1 MAELV
6 LSAFLQVLFD
16 RLASRELLNFARR
29 EGLKKKLDKLKKT
42 LLTIE
47 AVLGDAED
55 KQLTDRGVKM
65 WLDDLRDWAYD
76 AEDILD
82 EFATD
87 ALPPRLKTDPQRA
100 SSSKLR
106 SLLVPS
112 SVSSCRLS
120 AVKLKFSMGSKI
132 KDVTARLEEISNRK
146 TQLGLQNI
154 GGGTSF
160 GSTLGRQRPPT
171 TCLPT
176 EPEVYGR
183 DDDKKKVIDLLLR
196 DEAGGA
202 NFRVVSIVGMGGLGK
217 TTLAR
222 LVYNDGAVQGFD
234 SKAWICVSD
243 DFDVIRLTKAIL
255 EAVTSQTCDLKE
267 LNQVQLKLRDAL
279 TRKMFLLILDDVW
292 NTEYGLWEALKS
304 PFAAGAPGSRIIVTT
319 REAKVARLMGPIEYY
334 ELKPLSNDDC
344 WFVFVKHAFEDRA
357 AYSNLETIRDKI
369 VGKCRGLP
377 LAARTLGG
385 LLRCEPREEWD
396 GILNSKIWNLESEI
410 LPVLRLSYF
419 HLPSHLKRCFAY
431 CAIFPKD
438 YEFKEEELVPL
449 WMAEGLIWQN
459 EGNKQMEE
467 LGGEYFREL
476 LSRSIFQASS
486 SHGGSFVMHDLVNDL
501 AQSVAGE
508 ICFHLEDDLRT
519 TNRPKISSSARHS
532 TYIRGRYDCSTKF
545 EAFQE
550 VKSLRT
556 FLPLAANEY
565 YDRYYITF
573 DIFKLLPKLPQL
585 RVLSFSGYTNI
596 TELPDSIG
604 GLKHLRYFNLSK
616 TKVRSLPETT
626 SSLYNLQSLLLR
638 GCNRFQKFPTKMGN
652 WINLRQLD
660 ITGVNSLTEMP
671 VEIKEL
677 KSLRTLSDFVLGKN
691 NGSRIKELMNFKF
704 LRGELCISNLENVTD
719 AQDAREAN
727 VNEKKDLDAVVLKW
741 SSVFDDSRKAEIEKD
756 VLRMLRPHQ
765 NLKKLCISFY
775 AGNGFPSWI
784 GDPSFS
790 SIKFLQLENCRNCTC
805 LPPLGQLSSLKELV
819 IKEMIGV
826 KSIGTEFYGNGCLK
840 PFRSLETLLFYYM
853 EAWEDWNACQVIE
866 NVELFP
872 CLRKLSI
879 LRCPQLSGDLPDHLP
894 SLEELVIKRCE
905 RLVVSISSLPKL
917 CSLKIDGCEEV
928 TQSAIELKSLNYM
941 ALSKISKLTCQTE
954 GSVGE
959 LKALEEL
966 VIGGGCEW
974 FTWAWLPY
982 TLHSLTLRGIEWFN
996 WTWLPY
1002 TLHSLKLWGIER
1014 LERLPEAFYSLTSLR
1029 ELNIGSCPSLIF
1041 VCKTMS
1047 HSALYKLDVSGC
1059 ENLQSLVD
1067 DEGEDINTTTSVLEY
1082 LSISSCPSL
1091 RRLSSRGML
1100 PATLKEVKIY
1110 SCSVLESISETF
1122 HNNTCL
1128 ETIRIQKCK
1137 NLKSLPEG
1145 LHNLNLLREF
1155 TLMDCGSVLS
1165 IPQGG
1170 FPTANLRSLVFCD
1183 CQKLEALSNG
1193 MHNLTSLEEL
1203 WIIDCPGIISFP
1215 EQGFPTHLTSL
1226 TVWEVNMVKP
1236 LLDWGLTRLNSLKKL
1251 DVRGDCCPDIVSFQQ
1266 GEKGM
1271 VLPTSL
1277 TLLSIKGFSNL
1288 KHLYSSNGSWNLTSL
1303 QRLCIDDCPK
1313 LTSFPKDGLPPSFES
1328 LEIYNCPLLKQR
1340 CKRDKGQDWPK
1351 IRHIPYVE
1359 IDEKSIYEPEEE
1371 EEEKLSR
1378 YVSYLL
1384 SLIL

>member
-16 RLASRELLNFARR
+16 RLASRELLSFARR
-29 EGLKKKLDKLKKT
+29 EGLEKKLDKLKKT

-65 WLDDLRDWAYD
+65 WLDDLRDLAYD

-87 ALPPRLKTDPQRA
+87 ALARRLKTGRQRA

-106 SLLVPS
+106 SLLLPS
-112 SVSSCRLS
+112 CVSSWSPS
-120 AVKLKFSMGSKI
+120 AVKLNVSGG
-132 KDVTARLEEISNRK
+132 IS
-146 TQLGLQNI
+146 
-154 GGGTSF
+154 S
-160 GSTLGRQRPPT
+160 GSTLGWQRPPT

-222 LVYNDGAVQGFD
+222 LVYNDDAVQGFY
-234 SKAWICVSD
+234 SKAWVCVSD

-255 EAVTSQTCDLKE
+255 GAVTSQNHDDLKD

-279 TRKMFLLILDDVW
+279 TRKKFLIILDDVW

-304 PFAAGAPGSRIIVTT
+304 PFVAGAPGSRIIVTT

-344 WFVFVKHAFEDRA
+344 WFVFVKHAFEDRDIA
-357 AYSNLETIRDKI
+357 AYSNFETIRDKI
-369 VGKCRGLP
+369 VAKCSGLP

-385 LLRCEPREEWD
+385 LLRCKPRDDWE
-396 GILNSKIWNLESEI
+396 GILNSKIWNLESDI

-449 WMAEGLIWQN
+449 WIAEGLIWQN

-508 ICFHLEDDLRT
+508 VCFHLEDDLRT
-519 TNRPKISSSARHS
+519 TNPPKICSRARHS
-532 TYIRGRYDCSTKF
+532 SYIPGDSDGITKF
-545 EAFQE
+545 EAFEE
-550 VKSLRT
+550 VESLRT
-556 FLPLAANEY
+556 FLPLPANEY
-565 YDRYYITF
+565 HRGYITF
-573 DIFKLLPKLPQL
+573 DIFNLLPKLQTL

-596 TELPDSIG
+596 TELPNSIG
-604 GLKHLRYFNLSK
+604 GLKHLRYFNLSY
-616 TKVRSLPETT
+616 TEARSLPETT

-638 GCNRFQKFPTKMGN
+638 GCDCFQKFPTKIGN
-652 WINLRQLD
+652 WINLRHLD

-691 NGSRIKELMNFKF
+691 KGSRIKELMNFKF

-719 AQDAREAN
+719 TQDAGEAN
-727 VNEKKDLDAVVLKW
+727 LNEKKDVDAMVLKW

-765 NLKKLCISFY
+765 NLKKLSIFFY
-775 AGNGFPSWI
+775 AGNGFPSWL

-790 SIKFLQLENCRNCTC
+790 SVKFLLLQNCRNCTC

-826 KSIGTEFYGNGCLK
+826 KSIGNEFYGKGCLK
-840 PFRSLETLLFYYM
+840 PFPSLETLHFEYM

-894 SLEELVIKRCE
+894 SLEELVIDGCE
-905 RLVVSISSLPKL
+905 QLVVSISSLPKL

-928 TQSAIELKSLNYM
+928 THRGAVDLNSINSLVV
-941 ALSKISKLTCQTE
+941 SRISKLTCQTE
-954 GSVGE
+954 GSVEG
-959 LKALEEL
+959 LKALENL
-966 VIGGGCEW
+966 QIGGGCEW
-974 FTWAWLPY
+974 FTWVWLPY
-982 TLHSLTLRGIEWFN
+982 TLHSLNLF
-996 WTWLPY
+996 
-1002 TLHSLKLWGIER
+1002 GIER

-1029 ELNIGSCPSLIF
+1029 KLNIERCPSLIF

-1047 HSALYKLDVSGC
+1047 LSALYKLTIRHC

-1067 DEGEDINTTTSVLEY
+1067 DEGEDIKTTTSVLEY
-1082 LSISSCPSL
+1082 LSITSCRSL
-1091 RRLSSRGML
+1091 RRLSSRG
-1100 PATLKEVKIY
+1100 IY
-1110 SCSVLESISETF
+1110 DCPVPESISETF

-1128 ETIRIQKCK
+1128 ETIYIHNCK

-1155 TLMDCGSVLS
+1155 TLSYCGSVLS

-1170 FPTANLRSLVFCD
+1170 LPTANLRRLRFYGC
-1183 CQKLEALSNG
+1183 KNLEALPNG
-1193 MHNLTSLEEL
+1193 MHNLTSLESL
-1203 WIIDCPGIISFP
+1203 WISQCPGIISFP
-1215 EQGFPTHLTSL
+1215 EQGFPTKLTSL
-1226 TVWEVNMVKP
+1226 KVWEVNMVKP
-1236 LLDWGLTRLNSLKKL
+1236 LLDWGLTRLNSLKEL
-1251 DVRGDCCPDIVSFQQ
+1251 TVRGDCCPDIVSFQQ

-1277 TLLSIKGFSNL
+1277 TRLTIIGFSNL

-1303 QRLCIDDCPK
+1303 ERLYIYDCPK
-1313 LTSFPKDGLPPSFES
+1313 LTSFPKDGLPPS
-1328 LEIYNCPLLKQR
+1328 LTLLKILNCPLLKQR

-1351 IRHIPYVE
+1351 IRHIPHVE
-1359 IDEKSIYEPEEE
+1359 IDGIH
-1371 EEEKLSR
+1371 L
-1378 YVSYLL
+1378 
-1384 SLIL
+1384 

>member
-1 MAELV
+1 VTMAELV

-29 EGLKKKLDKLKKT
+29 EGLEKKLHKLKKT

-55 KQLTDRGVKM
+55 KQLTDRGVNL
-65 WLDDLRDWAYD
+65 WLDDLRDLAYD

-87 ALPPRLKTDPQRA
+87 ALGHRLKTDRQRA
-100 SSSKLR
+100 SCSKLR
-106 SLLVPS
+106 SLLRAS
-112 SVSSCRLS
+112 SVSNWSPS
-120 AVKLKFSMGSKI
+120 AVKLNVSMGSKI

-154 GGGTSF
+154 GGGTSS
-160 GSTLGRQRPPT
+160 GSTLGWQRPPT

-222 LVYNDGAVQGFD
+222 LVYNDEAVQGFN
-234 SKAWICVSD
+234 SKAWVCVSD
-243 DFDVIRLTKAIL
+243 DFDVIRISKAIL
-255 EAVTSQTCDLKE
+255 GAVTSQNHDELKD

-279 TRKMFLLILDDVW
+279 NKKKFLIILDDVW

-344 WFVFVKHAFEDRA
+344 WLVFVKHAFEDRDIA
-357 AYSNLETIRDKI
+357 ANSHLETIRDKI
-369 VGKCRGLP
+369 VAKCRGLP

-385 LLRCEPREEWD
+385 LLRCELREEWE
-396 GILNSKIWNLESEI
+396 GILNSKIWNLESDI

-438 YEFKEEELVPL
+438 YEFKKEGLVPL
-449 WMAEGLIWQN
+449 WMAEGLIWRN
-459 EGNKQMEE
+459 EGNNKQMEE

-508 ICFHLEDDLRT
+508 ICFHLENDSRT
-519 TNRPKISSSARHS
+519 TNPPKICSRARHS
-532 TYIRGRYDCSTKF
+532 SYIRGRYDRITKF

-556 FLPLAANEY
+556 FLPLPANEY
-565 YDRYYITF
+565 QRRCITF
-573 DIFKLLPKLPQL
+573 DIFNLLPKLPKL

-604 GLKHLRYFNLSK
+604 DLKHLRYFDLSK

-638 GCNRFQKFPTKMGN
+638 LRRCDRFRKFPTKMGN
-652 WINLRQLD
+652 WINLRHLD
-660 ITGVNSLTEMP
+660 ITGVDSLTEMP

-691 NGSRIKELMNFKF
+691 KGSRIKELMNFKF

-727 VNEKKDLDAVVLKW
+727 LNEKKDLDAMVLKW

-756 VLRMLRPHQ
+756 VLGMLRPHQ
-765 NLKKLCISFY
+765 NLKKLSIISY
-775 AGNGFPSWI
+775 AGNGFPSWL

-819 IKEMIGV
+819 ITRMIGV

-840 PFRSLETLLFYYM
+840 PFPSLETLRFYDM
-853 EAWEDWNACQVIE
+853 EAWQDWN
-866 NVELFP
+866 
-872 CLRKLSI
+872 
-879 LRCPQLSGDLPDHLP
+879 DYHLP
-894 SLEELVIKRCE
+894 SLEELVIDGCE

-928 TQSAIELKSLNYM
+928 TQSAVELKSLNYM

-954 GSVGE
+954 GFVGG
-959 LKALEEL
+959 LKALEKL
-966 VIGGGCEW
+966 AVGGGC
-974 FTWAWLPY
+974 
-982 TLHSLTLRGIEWFN
+982 EWFN

-1002 TLHSLKLWGIER
+1002 TLHSLTLQGIER

-1047 HSALYKLDVSGC
+1047 LSALYKLEIRHC

-1067 DEGEDINTTTSVLEY
+1067 DEGEDINTTTSVLED

-1100 PATLKEVKIY
+1100 PATLKDVSIY
-1110 SCSVLESISETF
+1110 ECPVLESISETF

-1128 ETIRIQKCK
+1128 ERIYIENCK

-1145 LHNLNLLREF
+1145 LHNLNLLRF
-1155 TLMDCGSVLS
+1155 NLRGCGSVLS

-1170 FPTANLRSLVFCD
+1170 VPTANLRRLVFLD
-1183 CQKLEALSNG
+1183 CKNLEALPNG
-1193 MHNLTSLEEL
+1193 MHNLTSLESL
-1203 WIIDCPGIISFP
+1203 WISQCPGIISFP
-1215 EQGFPTHLTSL
+1215 EQGFPTNLTSL
-1226 TVWEVNMVKP
+1226 IVWGEVNMVKP
-1236 LLDWGLTRLNSLKKL
+1236 LLDWGLTRLNSLKEL
-1251 DVRGDCCPDIVSFQQ
+1251 TVRGDCCPDIVSFQQ

-1277 TLLSIKGFSNL
+1277 TSLSIEGFSNL

-1303 QRLCIDDCPK
+1303 ETLYIYDCPK
-1313 LTSFPKDGLPPSFES
+1313 LTSFPKDGLPPSLKS
-1328 LEIYNCPLLKQR
+1328 LQIDNCPLLKQR

-1351 IRHIPYVE
+1351 IRHIPLVE
-1359 IDEKSIYEPEEE
+1359 IDGKSIYEP
-1371 EEEKLSR
+1371 
-1378 YVSYLL
+1378 
-1384 SLIL
+1384 

>member
-1 MAELV
+1 
-6 LSAFLQVLFD
+6 
-16 RLASRELLNFARR
+16 
-29 EGLKKKLDKLKKT
+29 
-42 LLTIE
+42 
-47 AVLGDAED
+47 
-55 KQLTDRGVKM
+55 
-65 WLDDLRDWAYD
+65 
-76 AEDILD
+76 
-82 EFATD
+82 
-87 ALPPRLKTDPQRA
+87 
-100 SSSKLR
+100 
-106 SLLVPS
+106 
-112 SVSSCRLS
+112 
-120 AVKLKFSMGSKI
+120 
-132 KDVTARLEEISNRK
+132 
-146 TQLGLQNI
+146 
-154 GGGTSF
+154 
-160 GSTLGRQRPPT
+160 
-171 TCLPT
+171 
-176 EPEVYGR
+176 GR

-222 LVYNDGAVQGFD
+222 LVYNDEAVQGFN
-234 SKAWICVSD
+234 SKAWVCVSD
-243 DFDVIRLTKAIL
+243 DFDVIRLSKAIL
-255 EAVTSQTCDLKE
+255 GAVTSQNHDELKD

-279 TRKMFLLILDDVW
+279 TRKKFLLILDDVW

-344 WFVFVKHAFEDRA
+344 WFVFVKHAFEDRDIA
-357 AYSNLETIRDKI
+357 AYSHLETIRDKT
-369 VGKCRGLP
+369 VAKCRGLP

-385 LLRCEPREEWD
+385 LLRCKLREEWED
-396 GILNSKIWNLESEI
+396 ILDSKIWNISDKESDI

-438 YEFKEEELVPL
+438 YEFKEEELVRL

-486 SHGGSFVMHDLVNDL
+486 SHGGSSVMHDLVNDL

-508 ICFHLEDDLRT
+508 ICFHLENDSRT
-519 TNRPKISSSARHS
+519 TNPPKICSRARHS
-532 TYIRGRYDCSTKF
+532 SYIRGFYDRITKF

-556 FLPLAANEY
+556 FLPLLGYKY
-565 YDRYYITF
+565 YPGSITF
-573 DIFKLLPKLPQL
+573 DIFNLLPKLPKL
-585 RVLSFSGYTNI
+585 RVLSLSGYHV

-604 GLKHLRYFNLSK
+604 GLKHLRYFNLSN
-616 TKVRSLPETT
+616 TKVRSLPERT

-638 GCNRFQKFPTKMGN
+638 GCNRFRKFPTKMGN

-691 NGSRIKELMNFKF
+691 KGSRIKELMNFKF

-727 VNEKKDLDAVVLKW
+727 LNEKKDLDAMVLKW

-765 NLKKLCISFY
+765 NLKKLSIISY
-775 AGNGFPSWI
+775 AGNGFPSWL

-790 SIKFLQLENCRNCTC
+790 SIEFLKLQNCRNCTC

-840 PFRSLETLLFYYM
+840 PFPSLGTLHFDDM

-866 NVELFP
+866 NVECFP
-872 CLRKLSI
+872 CLRRLSI
-879 LRCPQLSGDLPDHLP
+879 LRCPKLSGNLPDHLP
-894 SLEELVIKRCE
+894 SLEELEIDGCE

-928 TQSAIELKSLNYM
+928 THRGALDLNSINSLVV
-941 ALSKISKLTCQTE
+941 SRISKLTCQTE
-954 GSVGE
+954 GSVGG
-959 LKALEEL
+959 LKALENL
-966 VIGGGCEW
+966 QIGGGCEW

-982 TLHSLTLRGIEWFN
+982 TLHSL
-996 WTWLPY
+996 
-1002 TLHSLKLWGIER
+1002 KLWGIER
-1014 LERLPEAFYSLTSLR
+1014 LKRLPEAFYSLTSLR
-1029 ELNIGSCPSLIF
+1029 ELNIRRCPSLIF

-1047 HSALYKLDVSGC
+1047 LSALYKLEISHC
-1059 ENLQSLVD
+1059 KNLQSLVD

-1082 LSISSCPSL
+1082 LTIFDCPSL

-1100 PATLKEVKIY
+1100 PATLKSVSIY
-1110 SCSVLESISETF
+1110 ECPVLESISETF

-1128 ETIRIQKCK
+1128 ERIYIDNCK

-1155 TLMDCGSVLS
+1155 TLSYCGSVLS

-1170 FPTANLRSLVFCD
+1170 LPTANLRRLQFRG
-1183 CQKLEALSNG
+1183 CQNLEALPNG
-1193 MHNLTSLEEL
+1193 MHNLTSLQDL
-1203 WIIDCPGIISFP
+1203 MISYCPGIISFP
-1215 EQGFPTHLTSL
+1215 EQGFPTNLTSL
-1226 TVWEVNMVKP
+1226 TVLKVNMVKP
-1236 LLDWGLTRLNSLKKL
+1236 LLDWGLTRLNSLKEL
-1251 DVRGDCCPDIVSFQQ
+1251 TVRGDCCPDIVSFQQ

-1277 TLLSIKGFSNL
+1277 TSLYIRGFSNL

-1303 QRLCIDDCPK
+1303 ECLTVRDCPK
-1313 LTSFPKDGLPPSFES
+1313 LTSFPKDGLPPSLKS
-1328 LEIYNCPLLKQR
+1328 LEIYNCPLRKQR

-1351 IRHIPYVE
+1351 IRHIPLVE
-1359 IDEKSIYEPEEE
+1359 IDGKFIYEPEEE
-1371 EEEKLSR
+1371 EKLSW
-1378 YVSYLL
+1378 YLSYLL
-1384 SLIL
+1384 SLISYLVLEKKKKNFDHSKYLLK

>member
-16 RLASRELLNFARR
+16 RLISPELLNFARR
-29 EGLKKKLDKLKKT
+29 EGLEKKLDKLKKT

-65 WLDDLRDWAYD
+65 WLDDLRDLAYD
-76 AEDILD
+76 ADDILD

-87 ALPPRLKTDPQRA
+87 ALARGLKADRQRA
-100 SSSKLR
+100 SSSKLQ

-112 SVSSCRLS
+112 CVSSWSPS
-120 AVKLKFSMGSKI
+120 AVKLNDSMGSKI
-132 KDVTARLEEISNRK
+132 EEVTARLEEISKRN

-154 GGGTSF
+154 GGGTSS
-160 GSTLGRQRPPT
+160 GSTLRWQRPPT

-176 EPEVYGR
+176 EPQVYGR

-222 LVYNDGAVQGFD
+222 LVYNDEAVQGFD
-234 SKAWICVSD
+234 SKAWVCVSD

-255 EAVTSQTCDLKE
+255 GSVTSQNHDDPKD

-279 TRKMFLLILDDVW
+279 TRKKFLLILDDVW
-292 NTEYGLWEALKS
+292 NTECGLWEALKS

-344 WFVFVKHAFEDRA
+344 WFVFVKHAFEDRDIA

-369 VGKCRGLP
+369 VAKCRGLP

-385 LLRCEPREEWD
+385 LLRCKLREEWED
-396 GILNSKIWNLESEI
+396 ILDSKIWNISDKESEI

-519 TNRPKISSSARHS
+519 TNPPKICRRARHS
-532 TYIRGRYDCSTKF
+532 SYIRGDYDGITKF

-556 FLPLAANEY
+556 FLPLPANEY
-565 YDRYYITF
+565 QRGCITF
-573 DIFKLLPKLPQL
+573 VIFNLLPKLPKL

-596 TELPDSIG
+596 TELPNSIG
-604 GLKHLRYFNLSK
+604 GLKHLRYFDLSE

-638 GCNRFQKFPTKMGN
+638 GCYRFRKFPTKMGN
-652 WINLRQLD
+652 WINLGHLD
-660 ITGVNSLTEMP
+660 ITDVNSLTEMP
-671 VEIKEL
+671 VEVKEL

-691 NGSRIKELMNFKF
+691 KGSRIKELMNFKF

-719 AQDAREAN
+719 AQDAGEAN
-727 VNEKKDLDAVVLKW
+727 LNEKKDLDAVVLKW
-741 SSVFDDSRKAEIEKD
+741 SSVFDDSRKAEIEND
-756 VLRMLRPHQ
+756 VLRKLQPHQ
-765 NLKKLCISFY
+765 NLKKLTIISY
-775 AGNGFPSWI
+775 AGNGFPSWL
-784 GDPSFS
+784 GDPSSFS
-790 SIKFLQLENCRNCTC
+790 SMKFLQLENCRNCIC

-840 PFRSLETLLFYYM
+840 PFPSLETLCFEYM
-853 EAWEDWNACQVIE
+853 EAWEDWNACTVIE
-866 NVELFP
+866 NVECFP
-872 CLRKLSI
+872 CLCKLSI
-879 LRCPQLSGDLPDHLP
+879 LRCPKLSGNLPDHLP
-894 SLEELVIKRCE
+894 SLEELVIDGCE

-917 CSLKIDGCEEV
+917 CSLKIYGCEEV
-928 TQSAIELKSLNYM
+928 TQSSVDLNSLNYM

-954 GSVGE
+954 GSVGG
-959 LKALEEL
+959 LKALEKL
-966 VIGGGCEW
+966 AVGGGC
-974 FTWAWLPY
+974 
-982 TLHSLTLRGIEWFN
+982 EWFN

-1002 TLHSLKLWGIER
+1002 TLQSLTLFGIER

-1047 HSALYKLDVSGC
+1047 LSTLYKLDIRHC

-1082 LSISSCPSL
+1082 LRIGKCPSL
-1091 RRLSSRGML
+1091 KRLSSRGML
-1100 PATLKEVKIY
+1100 PAKCVFIY
-1110 SCSVLESISETF
+1110 DCPVLESISETF

-1128 ETIRIQKCK
+1128 ERIYIENCK

-1155 TLMDCGSVLS
+1155 NLRDCGSVLS

-1170 FPTANLRSLVFCD
+1170 FPTANLRRLEFCG
-1183 CQKLEALSNG
+1183 CQKLEALPNG
-1193 MHNLTSLEEL
+1193 MHILTSLQRLE
-1203 WIIDCPGIISFP
+1203 IIDCPGIVSFP
-1215 EQGFPTHLTSL
+1215 EQGFPTNLTSL
-1226 TVWEVNMVKP
+1226 TVWGEVNMVKP
-1236 LLDWGLTRLNSLKKL
+1236 LLDWGLHRLNSLKKL
-1251 DVRGDCCPDIVSFQQ
+1251 SVRGDCCPDIVSFQQ

-1277 TLLSIKGFSNL
+1277 TSLSIEGFSNL

-1303 QRLCIDDCPK
+1303 QHLYVRDCPK
-1313 LTSFPKDGLPPSFES
+1313 LTSFPKDGLPPSLMQLCIS
-1328 LEIYNCPLLKQR
+1328 NCPLLKQR
-1340 CKRDKGQDWPK
+1340 CKRDEGQDWPN
-1351 IRHIPYVE
+1351 IRHIPYVK
-1359 IDEKSIYEPEEE
+1359 IDGTFIYEPEEE
-1371 EEEKLSR
+1371 EKLSR
-1378 YVSYLL
+1378 TCDRRCLNND
-1384 SLIL
+1384 

>member
-1 MAELV
+1 LE
-6 LSAFLQVLFD
+6 VLFD

-29 EGLKKKLDKLKKT
+29 EGLEKKLDKLKKT

-55 KQLTDRGVKM
+55 KQLTDRGVKL
-65 WLDDLRDWAYD
+65 WLDDLRDLAYD

-87 ALPPRLKTDPQRA
+87 ALGRRLKTDRQRA

-106 SLLVPS
+106 SLLLPS
-112 SVSSCRLS
+112 SVSSWSPS
-120 AVKLKFSMGSKI
+120 AVKLNVSMGSKI

-154 GGGTSF
+154 GGGTSS
-160 GSTLGRQRPPT
+160 GSTLGWQRPPT

-222 LVYNDGAVQGFD
+222 LVYNDEAVQGFD
-234 SKAWICVSD
+234 SKAWVCVSD

-255 EAVTSQTCDLKE
+255 GAVTSQNHDDLKD

-279 TRKMFLLILDDVW
+279 TSKKLLLILDNVW
-292 NTEYGLWEALKS
+292 NTKHGLWEALKS
-304 PFAAGAPGSRIIVTT
+304 PFLAGAPGSRIIVTT
-319 REAKVARLMGPIEYY
+319 RDAKVAQLMGPIEYY
-334 ELKPLSNDDC
+334 KLKPLSNDDF
-344 WFVFVKHAFEDRA
+344 WFVFVKHAFEDRDIA
-357 AYSNLETIRDKI
+357 ANSNLETIRDKI
-369 VGKCRGLP
+369 VAKCRGLP

-385 LLRCEPREEWD
+385 LLRCKPMDDWE
-396 GILNSKIWNLESEI
+396 GILNSKIWNLESDI

-438 YEFKEEELVPL
+438 YEFKEEDLVPL

-476 LSRSIFQASS
+476 LSRFIFQASS

-501 AQSVAGE
+501 AQSVARE

-519 TNRPKISSSARHS
+519 TNPPKICSRARHS
-532 TYIRGRYDCSTKF
+532 SYSRGGYDGITKF
-545 EAFQE
+545 EAFE
-550 VKSLRT
+550 KVKSLRT
-556 FLPLAANEY
+556 FLPLPINRYKY
-565 YDRYYITF
+565 YRSCLTF
-573 DIFKLLPKLPQL
+573 DIFNLLPKLPKL

-596 TELPDSIG
+596 TELPNSIG

-616 TKVRSLPETT
+616 TQVRSLPETT

-652 WINLRQLD
+652 WINLRHLD

-691 NGSRIKELMNFKF
+691 NGSCINELMNFKF
-704 LRGELCISNLENVTD
+704 LRDQLCISNLENVTD

-727 VNEKKDLDAVVLKW
+727 LNEKKDLDAVVLKW

-765 NLKKLCISFY
+765 NLKKLSIFFY
-775 AGNGFPSWI
+775 AGNGFPSWL

-790 SIKFLQLENCRNCTC
+790 SIKFLQLKNCRNCTC

-819 IKEMIGV
+819 IYDMIGV

-840 PFRSLETLLFYYM
+840 PFLSLETLLFYYM
-853 EAWEDWNACQVIE
+853 EAWDWNACQVIE

-894 SLEELVIKRCE
+894 SLEELVIDRCE

-917 CSLKIDGCEEV
+917 CSLEIVGCEEV
-928 TQSAIELKSLNYM
+928 THRGTVDLNSLNS
-941 ALSKISKLTCQTE
+941 LVVSKISKLTCQTE
-954 GSVGE
+954 GSVGG
-959 LKALEEL
+959 LKALEKL
-966 VIGGGCEW
+966 TIGGGCEW
-974 FTWAWLPY
+974 FT
-982 TLHSLTLRGIEWFN
+982 

-1029 ELNIGSCPSLIF
+1029 ELNIERCPILIF

-1047 HSALYKLDVSGC
+1047 LSALYELKIRDC
-1059 ENLQSLVD
+1059 ENLQSLID
-1067 DEGEDINTTTSVLEY
+1067 DEGEDINMTTSVLVY
-1082 LSISSCPSL
+1082 LRISSCRSL
-1091 RRLSSRGML
+1091 RRLSSRGVL
-1100 PATLKEVKIY
+1100 PATLKEVQIY
-1110 SCSVLESISETF
+1110 YCPVLESISETF

-1128 ETIRIQKCK
+1128 ETVYIHNCK

-1155 TLMDCGSVLS
+1155 TLGDCESVLS

-1170 FPTANLRSLVFCD
+1170 LPTANLRRLQISG
-1183 CQKLEALSNG
+1183 CQSLEALPNG

-1203 WIIDCPGIISFP
+1203 WISDCPGIISFP
-1215 EQGFPTHLTSL
+1215 EQGFPTNLTSL
-1226 TVWEVNMVKP
+1226 KVWGVVNMVKP
-1236 LLDWGLTRLNSLKKL
+1236 LLDWGLHRLNSLKEL
-1251 DVRGDCCPDIVSFQQ
+1251 SVSGDCCPDIVSFEQ

-1277 TLLSIKGFSNL
+1277 TILTIQGFSNL

-1303 QRLCIDDCPK
+1303 ERLSIYDCPK
-1313 LTSFPKDGLPPSFES
+1313 LTSFPKDGLPPSLES
-1328 LEIYNCPLLKQR
+1328 LEILNCPLLKQR
-1340 CKRDKGQDWPK
+1340 CERDKGHDWPK
-1351 IRHIPYVE
+1351 IHHIPRVE
-1359 IDEKSIYEPEEE
+1359 IDRKSIYEP
-1371 EEEKLSR
+1371 
-1378 YVSYLL
+1378 
-1384 SLIL
+1384 